1 METEI
6 FIKNV
11 DEALNLKRDQRVKFL
26 CEKCKKEVTIR
37 AGVFINSKT
46 PKKTLLCRKH
56 RQIENCEL
64 LGIDYEQRKN
74 ERMQKGFETQR
85 KRYGGIGA
93 QNKENLE
100 KGRKTKKERYGNENY
115 NNTKKFKET
124 LSKRTQDERDLITEK
139 RKQTCKDKYGKDFVM
154 QVPEIKKT
162 LMMNNLKKYGF
173 TNPSKSLKVQEKR
186 KQTCLEKYGVPSF
199 TCTTDFKNYMHTWG
213 LEHFKPFHKKYLQIR
228 GVPFDSSWELIFYL
242 AMKLKGN
249 HVKRSTKKLPY
260 FVGEKMH
267 YYYPDFEVNG
277 DLWEVKGDQFF
288 DKEGNLINPFS
299 KSIEEQEKNLAKQ
312 NCMIQN
318 HVNLV
323 KGSDIKIFKAE
334 LDNVFLEKFLQ
345 ENAYIFKEIEYYC
358 FIFDFFKVGFQYVEE
373 LGKVYWRNGNLCI
386 EKW

>member
-26 CEKCKKEVTIR
+26 CEKCKKEVIIR
-37 AGVFINSKT
+37 AGVFIDSKT

-56 RQIENCEL
+56 RQIENCER

-124 LSKRTQDERDLITEK
+124 LSKRTQDERDLILEK
-139 RKQTCKDKYGKDFVM
+139 RKQTCRNKYGKDFVM
-154 QVPEIKKT
+154 QVPEVKVFLAKT
-162 LMMNNLKKYGF
+162 FLKKYGF
-173 TNPSKSLKVQEKR
+173 TNPSKIPEVREKIR
-186 KQTCLEKYGVPSF
+186 QTCIEKYGAPSF
-199 TCTTDFKNYMHTWG
+199 FCTDDFKKYMHTYA

-249 HVKRSTKKLPY
+249 RVKRSTKKLPY

-288 DKEGNLINPFS
+288 NEKGDLINPYS
-299 KSIEEQEKNLAKQ
+299 KCIEEQEKSLAKQ
-312 NCMIQN
+312 KCMIQN
-318 HVNLV
+318 EVKLV
-323 KGSDIKIFKAE
+323 RGSDIKVLKKE
-334 LDNVFLEKFLQ
+334 LDRVFLEKFLQ
-345 ENAYIFKEIEYYC
+345 ENSYIFNEIDYYC
-358 FIFDFFKVGFQYVEE
+358 FIFDFFRTGYQYVEE
-373 LGKVYWRNGNLCI
+373 LGKVYWRDGNLCI